1 MRRKLVTDSEAKLQQ
16 MLDKYPYIWKTKASL
31 MSYLRGGLRR
41 SCWLK
46 HPVKLEFIKNNRE
59 RIPNPNPRG
68 KVDTVWGGRCNVC
81 KNMFVQSKLAVDHI
95 REFSAS
101 LKDIEDIQTFVE
113 LITLVTEDD
122 LQFVCK
128 DCHENISY
136 SQKHGCSFEEARVRK
151 KHILY
156 GKEKA
161 FKRELE
167 ARGIVVPKTIK
178 EQSATLLEAMLNE
191 IKEEGK

>member
-1 MRRKLVTDSEAKLQQ
+1 MSSSEDKLQQ
-16 MLDKYPYIWKTKASL
+16 MLEKYPHIWKTKASL

-81 KNMFVQSKLAVDHI
+81 KNLFVQSKLAVDHI

-136 SQKHGCSFEEARVRK
+136 SQKNGCSFEEAKVRK
-151 KHILY
+151 KHILV
-156 GKEKA
+156 GKEKR
-161 FKRELE
+161 FKDELE
-167 ARGIVVPKTIK
+167 ARGMVVPKTIK

-191 IKEEGK
+191 IKEEGN

>member
-1 MRRKLVTDSEAKLQQ
+1 MSSSEDKLQQ
-16 MLDKYPYIWKTKASL
+16 MLEKYPHIWKTKASL

-81 KNMFVQSKLAVDHI
+81 KNLFVQSKLAVDHI

-136 SQKHGCSFEEARVRK
+136 SQKNGCSFEEARVRK

-156 GKEKA
+156 GKEKL
-161 FKRELE
+161 FKEELE
-167 ARGIVVPKTIK
+167 ARGMVVPKTIK
-178 EQSATLLEAMLNE
+178 EQSTTLLEAMLSE

>member
-1 MRRKLVTDSEAKLQQ
+1 MIGNSEDKLQQ
-16 MLDKYPYIWKTKASL
+16 MLDKYPHIWKTKASL

-81 KNMFVQSKLAVDHI
+81 KNLFVQSKLAVDHI

-136 SQKHGCSFEEARVRK
+136 SQKHGCSLEEAKVYK

-156 GKEKA
+156 GKEKL
-161 FKRELE
+161 FKEELE
-167 ARGIVVPKTIK
+167 ERGMVVPKTIK

>member
-1 MRRKLVTDSEAKLQQ
+1 MVASEIKLQQ
-16 MLDKYPYIWKTKASL
+16 MLDKYPHIWKTKASL

-41 SCWLK
+41 SCWMK

-68 KVDTVWGGRCNVC
+68 KVPDVWGGRCNVC
-81 KNMFVQSKLAVDHI
+81 KDLFVQSKLAVDHV

-113 LITLVTEDD
+113 LISLVIEDD

-128 DCHENISY
+128 DCHDNISY
-136 SQKHGCSFEEARVRK
+136 SQKQGCSFEEARVRK
-151 KHILY
+151 KHIEFVKNDSVVEELKNL
-156 GKEKA
+156 GISEIPSTKKASKDLLLKMMLEK
-161 FKRELE
+161 FL
-167 ARGIVVPKTIK
+167 
-178 EQSATLLEAMLNE
+178 
-191 IKEEGK
+191 

>member
-1 MRRKLVTDSEAKLQQ
+1 MTDSETKLRQ
-16 MLDKYPYIWKTKASL
+16 MLDKYPHIWKTKASL

-81 KNMFVQSKLAVDHI
+81 KNLFVQSKLAVDHI

-101 LKDIEDIQTFVE
+101 LKDIEDIQIFVE

-151 KHILY
+151 KHILI

-161 FKRELE
+161 FKCELE
-167 ARGIVVPKTIK
+167 ARGMVVPKTIK

>member
-1 MRRKLVTDSEAKLQQ
+1 MLDSEIKLQQ
-16 MLDKYPYIWKTKASL
+16 MLDKYPHIWKTKASL

-41 SCWLK
+41 SCWMK

-68 KVDTVWGGRCNVC
+68 KVPEVWGGRCNLC
-81 KNMFVQSKLAVDHI
+81 KDLFVQSKLAVDHV

-113 LITLVTEDD
+113 LIALVTEED

-128 DCHENISY
+128 DCHDTISY
-136 SQKHGCSFEEARVRK
+136 SQKQGCSFEEARVRK
-151 KHILY
+151 KHIEI
-156 GKEKA
+156 GKEK
-161 FKRELE
+161 RILEELE
-167 ARGIVVPKTIK
+167 LRGVLDAPRTKVA
-178 EQSATLLEAMLNE
+178 QNALLLELMLKE
-191 IKEEGK
+191 INSEGKV

>member
-1 MRRKLVTDSEAKLQQ
+1 MSSSEDKLQQ
-16 MLDKYPYIWKTKASL
+16 MLEKYPHIWKTKASL

-81 KNMFVQSKLAVDHI
+81 KNLFVQSKLAVDHI

-136 SQKHGCSFEEARVRK
+136 SQKNGCSFEEAKVRK
-151 KHILY
+151 KHILV
-156 GKEKA
+156 GKEKR
-161 FKRELE
+161 FKDELE
-167 ARGIVVPKTIK
+167 ARGMVVPKTIK

>member
-1 MRRKLVTDSEAKLQQ
+1 MVDSEIKLQQ
-16 MLDKYPYIWKTKASL
+16 MLDKYPHIWKTKASL

-41 SCWLK
+41 SCWMK

-68 KVDTVWGGRCNVC
+68 KVPEVWGGRCNVC
-81 KNMFVQSKLAVDHI
+81 KDLFVQSKLAVDHV

-113 LITLVTEDD
+113 LISLVIEDD

-128 DCHENISY
+128 DCHDNISY
-136 SQKHGCSFEEARVRK
+136 SQKQGCSFEEARVRK
-151 KHILY
+151 QHILID
-156 GKEKA
+156 KEK
-161 FKRELE
+161 RVLE
-167 ARGIVVPKTIK
+167 DLRQRGVLVPPKTK
-178 EQSATLLEAMLNE
+178 VAQNALLLELMLKE
-191 IKEEGK
+191 INSEGKV

>member
-1 MRRKLVTDSEAKLQQ
+1 MIESEIKLQQ
-16 MLDKYPYIWKTKASL
+16 MLEKYPHIWKTKASL

-41 SCWLK
+41 SCWMK

-68 KVDTVWGGRCNVC
+68 KVPEVWGGRCNVC
-81 KNMFVQSKLAVDHI
+81 KDLFIQSKLAVDHV

-101 LKDIEDIQTFVE
+101 LKDIKDIQTFVE

-128 DCHENISY
+128 DCHDNISY
-136 SQKHGCSFEEARVRK
+136 SQKQGCSLEEARVRK
-151 KHILY
+151 KHILID
-156 GKEKA
+156 KEK
-161 FKRELE
+161 RVLEELRQ
-167 ARGIVVPKTIK
+167 RGVLVPPKTK
-178 EQSATLLEAMLNE
+178 VAQNALLLELMLKE
-191 IKEEGK
+191 INSEGKV

>member
-1 MRRKLVTDSEAKLQQ
+1 MLDSEIKLQQ
-16 MLDKYPYIWKTKASL
+16 MLEKYPHIWKTKASL

-41 SCWLK
+41 SCWMK

-68 KVDTVWGGRCNVC
+68 KVPEVWGGRCNVC
-81 KNMFVQSKLAVDHI
+81 KDLFVQSNLAVDHI

-113 LITLVTEDD
+113 LISLVIEDD

-128 DCHENISY
+128 DCHDNISY
-136 SQKHGCSFEEARVRK
+136 SQKQGCSLEEARVRK
-151 KHILY
+151 KHILI
-156 GKEKA
+156 GKEK
-161 FKRELE
+161 RILEELKQ
-167 ARGIVVPKTIK
+167 RGVLDAPRTKVA
-178 EQSATLLEAMLNE
+178 QNALLLELMLKEINNE
-191 IKEEGK
+191 EKV

>member
-1 MRRKLVTDSEAKLQQ
+1 MSSSEDKLQQ
-16 MLDKYPYIWKTKASL
+16 MLEKYPHIWKTKASL

-81 KNMFVQSKLAVDHI
+81 KNLFVQSKLAVDHI
-95 REFSAS
+95 REYSAS
-101 LKDIEDIQTFVE
+101 LKDIEDVQKFVE
-113 LITLVTEDD
+113 LIALVTEDD

-136 SQKHGCSFEEARVRK
+136 SQKNGCSFEEARVRK
-151 KHILY
+151 KHILIA
-156 GKEKA
+156 KEKR
-161 FKRELE
+161 FKSELE
-167 ARGIVVPKTIK
+167 ARGMVVPKTIK

-191 IKEEGK
+191 IKEEGN

>member
-1 MRRKLVTDSEAKLQQ
+1 MLDSEIKLQQ
-16 MLDKYPYIWKTKASL
+16 MLEKYPHIWKTKASL

-41 SCWLK
+41 SCWMK

-68 KVDTVWGGRCNVC
+68 KVPEVWGGRCNVC
-81 KNMFVQSKLAVDHI
+81 KDLFVQSKLAVDHV

-101 LKDIEDIQTFVE
+101 LKDIKDIQTFVE

-128 DCHENISY
+128 ECHDNISY
-136 SQKHGCSFEEARVRK
+136 SQKHSCSFEEARVRK
-151 KHILY
+151 QHILI
-156 GKEKA
+156 GKEK
-161 FKRELE
+161 RILEELE
-167 ARGIVVPKTIK
+167 LRGVLDAPRTKVA
-178 EQSATLLEAMLNE
+178 QNALLLELMLKE
-191 IKEEGK
+191 INSEGKV

>member
-1 MRRKLVTDSEAKLQQ
+1 MSSSEDKLQQ
-16 MLDKYPYIWKTKASL
+16 MLEKYPHIWKTKASL

-81 KNMFVQSKLAVDHI
+81 KNLFVQSKLAVDHI
-95 REFSAS
+95 REYSAS
-101 LKDIEDIQTFVE
+101 LKDIEDVQKFVE
-113 LITLVTEDD
+113 LIALVTEDD

-136 SQKHGCSFEEARVRK
+136 SQKNGCSLEEARVRK

-156 GKEKA
+156 GKQKL
-161 FKRELE
+161 FKQELE
-167 ARGIVVPKTIK
+167 ARGMVVPKTIK
-178 EQSATLLEAMLNE
+178 DQSATLLEAMLNE

>member
-1 MRRKLVTDSEAKLQQ
+1 MAKIDE
-16 MLDKYPYIWKTKASL
+16 MLNRYPHIWKTKASL

-81 KNMFVQSKLAVDHI
+81 KNLFVQSKLAVDHI

-136 SQKHGCSFEEARVRK
+136 SQKIGCSFEEARVRK

-156 GKEKA
+156 VKEKA
-161 FKRELE
+161 VERELE
-167 ARGIVVPKTIK
+167 FRGINPTKITK
-178 EQSATLLEAMLNE
+178 KAQNELLLTLMLEEIGNE
-191 IKEEGK
+191 

>member
-1 MRRKLVTDSEAKLQQ
+1 MADSEIKLQQ
-16 MLDKYPYIWKTKASL
+16 MLEKYPHIWKTKASL

-81 KNMFVQSKLAVDHI
+81 KNLFVQSKLAVDHI

-113 LITLVTEDD
+113 LITLVTEAD

-167 ARGIVVPKTIK
+167 ARGMVVPKTIK

-191 IKEEGK
+191 IKEEGR